1 MMKAFVYLHCRR
13 NLLIV
18 CIISLVCLSALS
30 SASAEGTVSEQAKAV
45 ICGKGRGVVVLGAH
59 GFDSLQTNRLAVP
72 YNPMIFDIDGR
83 AIGLDELK
91 VPCQGEV
98 EYRQSGDKEPEL
110 FRIRVRA
117 YENNASTRFT
127 EKDTKKKL
135 PE

>member
-1 MMKAFVYLHCRR
+1 MKAFASLHCRR

-30 SASAEGTVSEQAKAV
+30 SASAEGKVSERAKAV
-45 ICGKGRGVVVLGAH
+45 IYGKGRGVVVLGEH
-59 GFDSLQTNRLAVP
+59 GFNMLKTNRLTVP

-91 VPCQGEV
+91 IPCEAEV

-110 FRIRVRA
+110 FRIRVKA

-127 EKDTKKKL
+127 EKDKTKER